1 MKKEFTTAAEELIT
15 GIQTPDAQ
23 EPEAAA
29 AGDQSK
35 AQPDPDTTPRTEQE
49 PIRAKPI
56 TAELP
61 PKDFYMRYVEAR
73 TERVNCLFSKS
84 LVKKLTAEAKSR
96 KMSKNG
102 LINAILES
110 YFADSSNE

>member
-15 GIQTPDAQ
+15 GIPAPDAQ

-35 AQPDPDTTPRTEQE
+35 AQPDTTPSTEQE

-110 YFADSSNE
+110 YFADSGNE

>member
-15 GIQTPDAQ
+15 GIQTPDTT
-23 EPEAAA
+23 EPEA

-35 AQPDPDTTPRTEQE
+35 AQPGTTPSTEQE

-84 LVKKLTAEAKSR
+84 LVKKITTEAKSR

-110 YFADSSNE
+110 YFAEQ

>member
-1 MKKEFTTAAEELIT
+1 MKKEFTTEAEELIT

-35 AQPDPDTTPRTEQE
+35 VQPDTTPSTEQE
-49 PIRAKPI
+49 PVITKPI
-56 TAELP
+56 KAELP

-73 TERVNCLFSKS
+73 TERVNCLLSKS
-84 LVKKLTAEAKSR
+84 LVNKLTAEAKSR

-110 YFADSSNE
+110 YFADSGNE

>member
-15 GIQTPDAQ
+15 GIQTPDAK
-23 EPEAAA
+23 EPETA

-35 AQPDPDTTPRTEQE
+35 IQPDTTPSTEQE

-73 TERVNCLFSKS
+73 TERVNCLLSKS

-110 YFADSSNE
+110 YFADSGNE

>member
-15 GIQTPDAQ
+15 GIPAPDAQ
-23 EPEAAA
+23 EPEAAV

-35 AQPDPDTTPRTEQE
+35 AQPDTTPSTSPE

-110 YFADSSNE
+110 YFADSGNE

>member
-23 EPEAAA
+23 E
-29 AGDQSK
+29 
-35 AQPDPDTTPRTEQE
+35 PDTTPRTEQE

-110 YFADSSNE
+110 YFADSGNE

>member
-1 MKKEFTTAAEELIT
+1 MKKEFTTAAEKLIT
-15 GIQTPDAQ
+15 GIPAPDTQ

-35 AQPDPDTTPRTEQE
+35 AQPDTTPSTEQE

-110 YFADSSNE
+110 YFADSGNE

>member
-29 AGDQSK
+29 ATDQSK
-35 AQPDPDTTPRTEQE
+35 AQPDTTPSTEQE

-110 YFADSSNE
+110 YFADSDNE

>member
-1 MKKEFTTAAEELIT
+1 MKKEFTTVAEELIT
-15 GIQTPDAQ
+15 GIQAPDAQ

-29 AGDQSK
+29 AAAGDQNK
-35 AQPDPDTTPRTEQE
+35 AQPDTTPSTSPE

-61 PKDFYMRYVEAR
+61 PKDFYIRYVEAR

-84 LVKKLTAEAKSR
+84 LVNKLAAEAKSR

-102 LINAILES
+102 LINSILES
-110 YFADSSNE
+110 YFADSGSE